1 MKTYVVII
9 CEQVAYAIDVQ
20 SHDNEVIK
28 LKGNK
33 LYLDYLFVTPTPNDL
48 VTFLPVGEGCMADI
62 LDFECLDKEIR
73 QSITYVDT
81 KNWKWS
87 LPEMIQFYLSKELEW
102 SEDNINEIL
111 ESMKECFLTM
121 KERGASEWKRIME
134 IELPINRLLYK
145 TQRQGVYVNNEAVKV
160 ECEKCYSDIYN
171 LKNIIQ
177 IKLRQTIPDYKEYM
191 LDIDTPEWVLNH
203 YKRKI
208 LARHHP
214 EIEYYIDLEKKERN
228 FRSLMYMSSFAE
240 NQKCKPLFKGFGSS
254 TGRIIM
260 KEPSLQN
267 LNRKYRNFIKDPEVD
282 GERKRYVYVD
292 YGQFEAG
299 ILAGLIDNEKLIKL
313 YNEGDIYETLGS
325 AVKVDRDM
333 AKSYFYYFVYGGR
346 FADGSETF
354 FNKYCS
360 KEEIDV
366 MIEKYKLEDKV
377 IFLFGNARILDS
389 NGENNWL
396 VNHLIQSVSSL
407 IFKKALLGIE
417 TINSGNIELVVPMHD
432 AALYMV
438 SSMIDDEQI
447 KRVFINAF
455 KEYFPKINPIVN
467 LKDYFKGE

>member
-1 MKTYVVII
+1 MKIYVVLV

-20 SHDNEVIK
+20 SHDNEVVK
-28 LKGNK
+28 LEGDK

-48 VTFLPVGEGCMADI
+48 VTFLPIGEGCMADV

-81 KNWKWS
+81 KNWNWS
-87 LPEMIQFYLSKELEW
+87 LPEMIQFYLSKEIEW
-102 SEDNINEIL
+102 SEDNIKEIL

-121 KERGASEWKRIME
+121 QERGASEWNRIVE

-145 TQRQGVYVNNEAVKV
+145 TQRHGVYVNNEAVKV

-177 IKLRQTIPDYKEYM
+177 IKLGQTIPDYKEYM
-191 LDIDTPEWVLNH
+191 QDNDTSEWVLNH

-282 GERKRYVYVD
+282 GEWKRYVYVD

-299 ILAGLIDNEKLIKL
+299 ILAGLIENEKLIKL

-325 AVKVDRDM
+325 AVKVDRDL
-333 AKSYFYYFVYGGR
+333 AKSYFYYFVYGGH
-346 FADGSETF
+346 FADGSEAF
-354 FNKYCS
+354 FNKYCP

-366 MIEKYKLEDKV
+366 MIEKYKSEGKV
-377 IFLFGNARILDS
+377 ISLFGNARILDS

-417 TINSGNIELVVPMHD
+417 TINSGNIELVSPMHD

-438 SSMIDDEQI
+438 SSIIDDEQI

>member
-1 MKTYVVII
+1 MKTYVVIV

-20 SHDNEVIK
+20 SRDNEVIK

-48 VTFLPVGEGCMADI
+48 VTFLPVGEGCMADV

-81 KNWKWS
+81 KNWNWS
-87 LPEMIQFYLSKELEW
+87 LPEMIQFYLSKEIEW
-102 SEDNINEIL
+102 SEDNIKEIL
-111 ESMKECFLTM
+111 ESMKECFLAM
-121 KERGASEWKRIME
+121 QERGASEWKRIME

-145 TQRQGVYVNNEAVKV
+145 TQRQGVYVDNEAVKV

-177 IKLRQTIPDYKEYM
+177 IKLGQTIPDYKEYM
-191 LDIDTPEWVLNH
+191 LDNDTSEWVLNH

-240 NQKCKPLFKGFGSS
+240 NQKCKPLFKGLGSS

-282 GERKRYVYVD
+282 GEWKRYVYVD

-299 ILAGLIDNEKLIKL
+299 ILAGLIENEKLIKL

-325 AVKVDRDM
+325 VVKVDRDM
-333 AKSYFYYFVYGGR
+333 AKSYFYYFVYGGH
-346 FADGSETF
+346 FADGSEAF

-366 MIEKYKLEDKV
+366 MIEKYK
-377 IFLFGNARILDS
+377 S
-389 NGENNWL
+389 
-396 VNHLIQSVSSL
+396 
-407 IFKKALLGIE
+407 
-417 TINSGNIELVVPMHD
+417 
-432 AALYMV
+432 
-438 SSMIDDEQI
+438 
-447 KRVFINAF
+447 
-455 KEYFPKINPIVN
+455 
-467 LKDYFKGE
+467 